1 MSSGS
6 IGSHRAF
13 MGVAFT
19 LCVCLGLTLFVG
31 WRWYFDSAASRKA
44 LLSLAQKAET
54 RARELENLGLTVDA
68 AATEPAPVSVL
79 PKVATPTPAVSI
91 SAPAAVTPA
100 SLAGTA
106 ETPRESPVPAVVS
119 IKELPLNESGDDMTA
134 ALATLDLF
142 WKAQTIEDRKPLVF
156 DLARV
161 APLMKDFYENQK
173 GTDPVP
179 GSMAT
184 KARYEIDGTEILYFS
199 YASNRPTGSLEVAM
213 RRGQDGK
220 FLIDWE
226 SLTGYGELS
235 FQAFRDQR
243 PAKPVRLRAYVRLF
257 EYYNFEFSDSSRY
270 LCVKLTSENGESS
283 LYAYTERGTDLCR
296 WLETDLSG
304 TGPTGF
310 RGYTLLVSFPPDA
323 QSNQCVRL
331 ERVITPRW
339 LVLP

>member
-31 WRWYFDSAASRKA
+31 WRWYFDSIASRKA
-44 LLSLAQKAET
+44 LVSLAQKAET

-68 AATEPAPVSVL
+68 AAAEPAPVSVL
-79 PKVATPTPAVSI
+79 PKIASPAPAVSNPPAAGTP
-91 SAPAAVTPA
+91 SAPVGAPEAR
-100 SLAGTA
+100 
-106 ETPRESPVPAVVS
+106 RESPVPAISS
-119 IKELPLNESGDDMTA
+119 IKELPLNESGEDMTA
-134 ALATLDLF
+134 ALATLDEF

-156 DLARV
+156 DLPRV

-179 GSMAT
+179 GSMAA

-213 RRGQDGK
+213 RRGPDGK

-226 SLTGYGELS
+226 SVTGYGELS
-235 FQAFRDQR
+235 FQAFRETR
-243 PAKPVRLRAYVRLF
+243 PVKPVRLRAYVRLF

-310 RGYTLLVSFPPDA
+310 RGYTLMVSFPPDA

-331 ERVITPRW
+331 EQVITPRW